1 MSFHPESVNSAGD
14 GFSRPPNGILEEA
27 SFFGRSD
34 IGRFDV
40 G

>member
-14 GFSRPPNGILEEA
+14 GFVTAHGILEEA
-27 SFFGRSD
+27 SFFGSRD